1 MEEEGEEEGR
11 EEGGTGGEEDDD
23 EVEVVEKAEDAA
35 AAAGSVCKE
44 EEGLE
49 GEEKTAA
56 ARPEPVFANLLAR
69 PVTVVCMRVRERAWV
84 RECVG
89 ARL

>member
-1 MEEEGEEEGR
+1 
-11 EEGGTGGEEDDD
+11 
-23 EVEVVEKAEDAA
+23 VVEKAEDAA
-35 AAAGSVCKE
+35 AAAGSACKE

-69 PVTVVCMRVRERAWV
+69 PVTVVCMCVCVRERARVGACV
-84 RECVG
+84 RGCVG

>member
-1 MEEEGEEEGR
+1 MEE
-11 EEGGTGGEEDDD
+11 
-23 EVEVVEKAEDAA
+23 
-35 AAAGSVCKE
+35 
-44 EEGLE
+44 E

-69 PVTVVCMRVRERAWV
+69 PVTVVCMRVCERAWV